1 MAKQTKREECH
12 FDTDGFIADFR
23 KDAVPSYHTAAD
35 VETAPPASDK
45 PPKRRNVEPTIDAST
60 FLWQDPEEID
70 AIKKYQDLN
79 MTEDEI
85 DYIKSFIVNSRFRQV
100 SHKGKQVVIRELHH
114 KRIKSILDL
123 LGEDAA
129 NMSTYIDNVLT
140 EHFKK
145 YFPTIMGMAKKCPSK
160 F

>member
-45 PPKRRNVEPTIDAST
+45 PPQRLKKN
-60 FLWQDPEEID
+60 QPEQSKSSVWSDSED
-70 AIKKYQDLN
+70 YDTLQKYQDLD
-79 MTEDEI
+79 MSASEI
-85 DYIKSFIVNSRFRQV
+85 EYIKEYVVKGTFRQV
-100 SHKGKQVVIRELHH
+100 NQNGRRVLIREKFHT
-114 KRIKSILDL
+114 RIKNILEL
-123 LGEDAA
+123 LGEDA
-129 NMSTYIDNVLT
+129 NMATYIDNVLA

-145 YFPTIMGMAKKCPSK
+145 YFPTIMGIAKKCPPK